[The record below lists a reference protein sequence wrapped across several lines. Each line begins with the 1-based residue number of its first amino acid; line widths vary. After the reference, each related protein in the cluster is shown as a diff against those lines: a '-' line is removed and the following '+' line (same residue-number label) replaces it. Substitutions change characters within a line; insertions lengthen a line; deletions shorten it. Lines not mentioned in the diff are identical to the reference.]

1 MGAYSIKCIYHSLL
15 NHSFVWALR
24 LLLVFFNYSAA
35 MNNPAFTLLQL
46 FLQNRF
52 LGMKGCAVK
61 RQEYILLLLI
71 AKFFARRRVYQTAF
85 PLAQL
90 VSHFH
95 NMEIFFLVSHIF
107 CLHYKISFQSFSP
120 SNFGLWTGH
129 TELSHLRHI

>member
-1 MGAYSIKCIYHSLL
+1 MERIPRKYQPETNEIGLFSENGWYCIKCIYHSLL
-15 NHSFVWALR
+15 NHSYVWALR

-35 MNNPAFTLLQL
+35 MNNPAFILLQL
-46 FLQNRF
+46 FLPNRF
-52 LGMKGCAVK
+52 PGMRGCSVK

-71 AKFFARRRVYQTAF
+71 AKFFSRRRAYQTAF

-107 CLHYKISFQSFSP
+107 
-120 SNFGLWTGH
+120 
-129 TELSHLRHI
+129 